1 MDFRIIKTVISR
13 EYSTRVKKKSFLVTT
28 FVVPILFA
36 AFIVGITYIMGN
48 TKQRKQD
55 VAVVDQSGIVFSHL
69 ENTDRLTFADYS
81 LSDPDSLKADLD
93 AIGKDVL
100 VVISPLDTVSKSVSV
115 SAYSGKPLGVEFTS
129 GLAVKVD
136 KAVEEYR
143 VRQYGIDNLSKIM
156 EEVRS
161 DVKINEYTLGED
173 GKESV
178 SESGIYMI
186 VSMLLGIII
195 WMFIVM
201 FGGQVMSSVIEEKNS
216 RVVEVLISSVKAVDL
231 MFGKIIG
238 VALVA
243 LTQFMLWIVLSV
255 VLVSVAG
262 AFIGQ
267 DMLKDISSNPQMMA
281 QTMGVSPEQLSALN
295 LGQAGGSVAV
305 DLSAGDSASAITASS
320 PAAAGDSALASASAD
335 SLSAAADIPSATA
348 DSLSAATPAEQDD
361 LSVIIG
367 TLANIPWT
375 RLIISFLLYFLLG
388 YLLYASL
395 YAAIGSAVENEGDAQ
410 QLQMPVT
417 IPLLIAYFI
426 ILMAFQN
433 PDSQL
438 VVWGSLI
445 PFTSPI
451 VMLARIPYG
460 VPMWQLALSL
470 VLLLLTFIA
479 CAWASA
485 KIYKA
490 GILLFG
496 KKTTFKDLWKWLKM
510 K

>member
-115 SAYSGKPLGVEFTS
+115 SAYSAKPLGVEFTS

-295 LGQAGGSVAV
+295 LGQASGSVAV
-305 DLSAGDSASAITASS
+305 DLSAVDSASAITASS
-320 PAAAGDSALASASAD
+320 PAAAGDSTLAPASAD
-335 SLSAAADIPSATA
+335 SLSAAA
-348 DSLSAATPAEQDD
+348 PAEQDD

>member
-115 SAYSGKPLGVEFTS
+115 SAYSAKPLGVEFTS

-320 PAAAGDSALASASAD
+320 PAAAGDSTLASASAD
-335 SLSAAADIPSATA
+335 SLSAAA
-348 DSLSAATPAEQDD
+348 PAEQDD